1 MKISK
6 VNHRRTAVAV
16 NKVTKSADGILY
28 TAPAKTGW
36 DGKPHAVEKAEDVVG
51 KLVKNSSRLYS
62 PFNSGKIQ
70 IRGKDLGDEAKRL
83 KNCYSSFVKNYGAAV
98 DDEKKQFRPDAKY
111 SSDTRVRMSI
121 SSPDKVQTVIDAVVD
136 SILRKS
142 LKRNVVVKTADG
154 KEKTAALPDLVKK
167 SIKIYCLDRPRRLQ
181 PEEMAEMYALFS
193 YIVEDR
199 DKNKQ
204 SKQIVKSIENQNTK
218 VMVAETDGDKL
229 LQLSVADS
237 RKKPVWDFVV
247 EYANADSGRQQEML
261 LTIRKWIVLF
271 VCGSDVYQQIA
282 QRQDLDLWSFEEY
295 GIPEE
300 QLFVSLENCCSDKS
314 EEIPPEEIRRQNMEH
329 YREAVKTVDSEDS
342 RFWFQHFENAV
353 ETLFSQKRKRKVD
366 RAQSVSLCEYLWK
379 DFFSYA
385 ATKYIDLGKG
395 VYHFAMAD
403 KLGSVQKN
411 VSTTPVDFGVVSA
424 RYNRGISSFDY
435 ERIKAEEELD
445 RNVATYATFAANT
458 FAKAVVQEAYI
469 TQKDQNSD
477 VLQYRADDFQKSDVV
492 REDAGKR
499 LLQYWGGQ
507 SRFAAEEQNFPVGE
521 TCAAVR
527 DHLAAIRNSSVHY
540 TAKAVRSAVDGESF
554 IKTLFEKDFVE
565 MKNVYAAKYYSNNVW
580 MFYKVA
586 DISRLMSFLYQ
597 ENAEVREAQI
607 PAFNSV
613 IKRKD
618 MAGMIEKVIKKN
630 FVNKI
635 REPEEKEKYRASLY
649 FVFKEIYYH
658 AFILQPSMKDHFIGY
673 IKKQEE
679 ELKKINEKQRN
690 DPQRNDSQK
699 AAMKNFADRILAVNT
714 DKMTFGEL
722 CQTVMTDYNQQNQ
735 NQKSIESRE
744 RQEQNKKN
752 GMGGSYKHFPL
763 LLHQIL
769 GELFLEYLKKEENFA
784 FLREPEMTGREIELE
799 SFQTQIGELQLYTS
813 VKDTVEKDS
822 SLLNWYVLAHFL
834 MPKQLNHLIG
844 DLKNY
849 IQFTSSI
856 DKRAKSVGNNAA
868 SDTQQ
873 KAERYRN
880 VVRILDFSLQYVGRV
895 SNTITDY
902 FADEDEY
909 ARFLAQFVNIGE
921 GTTQNADQVTAQML
935 KDFCRKTVRAGKE
948 VQPVG
953 LYCDEANPIM
963 NRNIAYAKMYC
974 NDTILSGIYQKI
986 EIQDIQKYY
995 SKKMDLQPVFE
1006 SGVCKNEAQQQSLCE
1021 FQKQKNHIEL
1031 TELSIYTDLLNDF
1044 MAQLISWAYLRE
1056 RDLMYFQLGIHYIR
1070 LFYNSEPSKPQY
1082 MELHGDTVNI
1092 GKGALL
1098 YQIAAMYTH
1107 DLPMYAVDADGTA
1120 IAAEKQG
1127 SAGSSI
1133 KAFVKEYCKE
1143 DMQTAPTYNR
1153 GLELFEDVA
1162 QHDKISRFRNDIAH
1176 MRYLSAT
1183 DQSIMELVSE
1193 IYRSFFIYDTKLKKS
1208 VSFVFKNILMRYGVI
1223 ADLDFTH
1230 ASGKPGEEQGKETTL
1245 ISIAKSELKSDQYTY
1260 KVPDKNG
1267 KTVEVLVD
1275 VRNENFRKQLLKLL
1289 EYKKV
1294 SK

>member
-6 VNHRRTAVAV
+6 VNHRRTAVSV
-16 NKVTKSADGILY
+16 NTVTKPADGILY
-28 TAPAKTGW
+28 TAPMKTGR
-36 DGKPHAVEKAEDVVG
+36 DGKPRPAMEKADDVVSE
-51 KLVKNSSRLYS
+51 LVQNSSRLYS
-62 PFNSGKIQ
+62 PFNSGKSQ
-70 IRGKDLGDEAKRL
+70 ICDKDLRKEASSL
-83 KNCYSSFVKNYGAAV
+83 KKCYSSFVKFYAKDAAL
-98 DDEKKQFRPDAKY
+98 DEEKKQFRPAANY
-111 SSDTRVRMSI
+111 SNNPKVRMTI

-136 SILRKS
+136 SALRKS

-167 SIKIYCLDRPRRLQ
+167 SIKIYCLDRPRKLQ

-218 VMVAETDGDKL
+218 VMVADTDGDKL

-237 RKKPVWDFVV
+237 RKKPVWDFAV
-247 EYANADSGRQQEML
+247 EYANADPEGQQEML
-261 LTIRKWIVLF
+261 RTIRKWIVLF

-282 QRQDLDLWSFEEY
+282 QKSDLNLWSFEGY
-295 GIPEE
+295 GIPAD

-329 YREAVKTVDSEDS
+329 YREAVKTVDSAGS

-403 KLGSVQKN
+403 KLESVQKN
-411 VSTTPVDFGVVSA
+411 ESTTPVDFGVVSA
-424 RYNRGISSFDY
+424 GYNRGISSFDY

-458 FAKAVVQEAYI
+458 FAKAVVQDAYR

-477 VLQYRADDFQKSDVV
+477 VLQYRADDFQKTDVV
-492 REDAGKR
+492 REDADKR

-507 SRFAAEEQNFPVGE
+507 SRFKTEEQDFPVGE

-554 IKTLFEKDFVE
+554 IKTLFEKDFAE

-618 MAGMIEKVIKKN
+618 MAGMIEKAIKKN
-630 FVNKI
+630 SVNKI

-658 AFILQPSMKDHFIGY
+658 AFILQPSMKDYFIGY

-690 DPQRNDSQK
+690 DSQK
-699 AAMKNFADRILAVNT
+699 AMKNFADRILAVNT

-735 NQKSIESRE
+735 NRKSIESRE

-769 GELFLEYLKKEENFA
+769 GGLFLEYLKKEENLA

-799 SFQTQIGELQLYTS
+799 GFQTQIGELQLYTA

-868 SDTQQ
+868 GDTQQ
-873 KAERYRN
+873 RAERYRN

-895 SNTITDY
+895 SNVITDY

-909 ARFLAQFVNIGE
+909 ARFLAQFVNIKE
-921 GTTQNADQVTAQML
+921 GATQNTDQVTAQML

-974 NDTILSGIYQKI
+974 NDTILSGIYRKI

-995 SKKMDLQPVFE
+995 SKKVDLQPVFE

-1056 RDLMYFQLGIHYIR
+1056 RDLMYFQLGLHYIR
-1070 LFYNSEPSKPQY
+1070 LFYNFGIPKPQY

-1107 DLPMYAVDADGTA
+1107 DLPMYAVDADGKA
-1120 IAAEKQG
+1120 KAAEKQG

-1133 KAFVKEYCKE
+1133 KAFVREYCKE
-1143 DMQTAPTYNR
+1143 DMQTAPTYNM

-1223 ADLDFTH
+1223 VDLTFAH
-1230 ASGKPGEEQGKETTL
+1230 ASGKPGEESDKTVTL

-1294 SK
+1294 SKND